1 MGCILLIKSMSST
14 FDFKISGNAEEIVIS
29 ETGLFLSDCGHAWI
43 RSEPRLWHPPRGPA
57 QPPHHVYKL
66 SNVCHCRHPRG
77 KLPITAYTGRL
88 RPKGVPFS
96 GFWRAPIRARQLSM
110 AVTGGVIWLWACL
123 RLWPYGFGTCASVL
137 ILILLL
143 LYGINIRVGISVVE
157 ADERE
162 GQICHFGLQRI
173 KSGNRR
179 ILWMWMRST

>member
-1 MGCILLIKSMSST
+1 MPKSNFRMYFWVS
-14 FDFKISGNAEEIVIS
+14 AVMHE
-29 ETGLFLSDCGHAWI
+29 L
-43 RSEPRLWHPPRGPA
+43 RSEPRVWHPPRDRPA
-57 QPPHHVYKL
+57 QPPHHVYML
-66 SNVCHCRHPRG
+66 LNVCHCRHPPGETFYKCLTR
-77 KLPITAYTGRL
+77 RL
-88 RPKGVPFS
+88 RPKGVPFL
-96 GFWRAPIRARQLSM
+96 GFWWAPIRAKQLSM
-110 AVTGGVIWLWACL
+110 AVTAGVIWLWACI

-143 LYGINIRVGISVVE
+143 VYGINIRVGISLVE